1 MKTLYRGSI
10 FETNSSATHSMVIM
24 SQSDYEKWEK
34 NGLYVR
40 EGYFDELYTYDE
52 AIEKV
57 NDNHYLDKYIEIGD
71 TNKIK
76 RALNNNGYFTCD
88 DWFNDDFLEA
98 DSCDYKTKSGDEI
111 VIAYRYGYD
120 N

>member
-34 NGLYVR
+34 NGLYVC
-40 EGYFDELYTYDE
+40 EGDCDKLYTFDE

-76 RALNNNGYFTCD
+76 RALNNSGYFTCD
-88 DWFNDDFLEA
+88 DWFNNDFLEA

-120 N
+120 G